1 MGQHLVF
8 IVQLDPE
15 HGPRENRRYPALSLD
30 RCLHAVRNGL
40 SSEKAPAICRKSN
53 RAQGENRLAK
63 GRRVFQTAAVE
74 ALGRIDLALFRFVN
88 RDCANPWLDGLMRFL
103 SGNPYFWPA
112 LAVLAVGLVWKGGSR
127 GMLFLIT
134 AAVAAGLANEFVV
147 EPLKAWAQRPRPY
160 VAYPDLAI
168 LRVGKGNPNG
178 SMPSAHALN
187 MAMLA
192 ALAGWYY
199 RRAIAWGALVA
210 LAVGVSR
217 IYNGVH
223 YPSDVLTG
231 MLLGVGVAFATLA
244 LLDRV
249 WRIARPRLAR
259 RWPKAPAS
267 WWSPKPAATSPT
279 AVAPA
284 PAGKDPE
291 V

>member
-1 MGQHLVF
+1 M
-8 IVQLDPE
+8 
-15 HGPRENRRYPALSLD
+15 
-30 RCLHAVRNGL
+30 
-40 SSEKAPAICRKSN
+40 
-53 RAQGENRLAK
+53 
-63 GRRVFQTAAVE
+63 E

-112 LAVLAVGLVWKGGSR
+112 LAVLAVGLLWKGGSR
-127 GMLFLIT
+127 GVFFLIT

-160 VAYPDLAI
+160 VAFPDVAI

-192 ALAGWYY
+192 ALTGWYY
-199 RRAIAWGALVA
+199 RRTIAWGGLVA
-210 LAVGVSR
+210 LAIGVSR

-259 RWPKAPAS
+259 RWPAVPDS
-267 WWSPKPAATSPT
+267 WLSPKRATTSP
-279 AVAPA
+279 ADAAPG
-284 PAGKDPE
+284 PAGKGPE
-291 V
+291 A